1 MSSRAIHRLTAGF
14 VTSKKP
20 AEGWHHDG
28 GGLYLQNRNGGR
40 SWILRFMLNG
50 KVRNMGLGRLAAVSL
65 AEARQAAADAR
76 KKIARGDDPVIERKK
91 ARDDSRTAEASL
103 VTFEQATKDYL
114 KFKAHEWTNR
124 KHAAQWSATLET
136 YAYPLLAK
144 LPVQSIDTAMV
155 KKVLEP
161 IWTTKTETASR
172 VRQRIE
178 AVLDSAF
185 APMNP
190 KPTNPARWKGHLDK
204 ILPKPQKVKKTKH
217 FEAMHYNELPGFFAD
232 LTKRNNQSAAA
243 LAFAILNASRT
254 NEVLN
259 ARFEEI
265 DAAGKVWTVP
275 ADRMK
280 SKRLHRVPLSWAA
293 LALVKKGAEGLI
305 FPNGNGEAMS
315 DAAMRKYL
323 QDDMGRAGLTVHGFR
338 SSFRQWVKDC
348 TNFSGEIAEAALAH
362 VIGDKTEAAYN
373 RSDALERR
381 RQLMDSWARYCT
393 GGKAATGEV
402 IPIGKR
408 A

>member
-1 MSSRAIHRLTAGF
+1 MRVKRSRAAID
-14 VTSKKP
+14 P
-20 AEGWHHDG
+20 
-28 GGLYLQNRNGGR
+28 
-40 SWILRFMLNG
+40 
-50 KVRNMGLGRLAAVSL
+50 VS
-65 AEARQAAADAR
+65 ERDETRAAA
-76 KKIARGDDPVIERKK
+76 
-91 ARDDSRTAEASL
+91 RTAEASL
-103 VTFEQATKDYL
+103 VTFEQATNDYL

-124 KHAAQWSATLET
+124 KHATQWSATLET
-136 YAYPLLAK
+136 YAHPLLAK
-144 LPVQSIDTAMV
+144 LPVQSINTAMV

-185 APMNP
+185 APMSP

-259 ARFEEI
+259 AHFEEI

-275 ADRMK
+275 AERMK
-280 SKRLHRVPLSWAA
+280 SKRLHRVPLSLAA
-293 LALVKKGAEGLI
+293 LALVKKGGEGLI

-323 QDDMGRAGLTVHGFR
+323 QDDMGKAGLTVHGFR
-338 SSFRQWVKDC
+338 STFRQWVKDC